1 MKITANLE
9 LCILQDYPSE
19 LREFLRQSLRKL
31 LFNRPVIKENLNRI
45 HQAERLSQQGKA
57 GGNEKYQKG

>member
-9 LCILQDYPSE
+9 LCILQGYPLE
-19 LREFLRQSLRKL
+19 LDEFLRQRLRKL
-31 LFNRPVIKENLNRI
+31 LFNRPVIEENLNKI
-45 HQAERLSQQGKA
+45 HQVERLSQQRKA